1 MEGISAVYGSDG
13 SFRLLALPSFDFIRG
28 KGDWN
33 DRKFAVFMGEL
44 SDIHR
49 EKPHMVFVFFS
60 LLYILFAGKKE
71 GRKIFIY
78 PLLAEC
84 LTIFNP
90 VFLGVLIRK
99 FGFGNRYLRFFWML
113 LFYGVIAYAGV
124 HLISR
129 FKNVWMQTVGFLAAA
144 ALIVYLGTPVF

>member
-60 LLYILFAGKKE
+60 LLYILFAGKKRD
-71 GRKIFIY
+71 GKSLFIR
-78 PLLAEC
+78 C
-84 LTIFNP
+84 LQSVLRF
-90 VFLGVLIRK
+90 LIR
-99 FGFGNRYLRFFWML
+99 FSLGF
-113 LFYGVIAYAGV
+113 
-124 HLISR
+124 
-129 FKNVWMQTVGFLAAA
+129 
-144 ALIVYLGTPVF
+144 